1 MDIGE
6 DPKVFQANV
15 NGKYITS
22 GETSLDVLECLKTIQ
37 ELRRELVKE
46 QHLRMVYEREL
57 KNKSSTS
64 KVYGME
70 SVSSLTNNNIKTST
84 NGLFNIFMYC

>member
-6 DPKVFQANV
+6 EPKVFQAIE
-15 NGKYITS
+15 NGKSITS
-22 GETSLDVLECLKTIQ
+22 GESTLDVLECLKTIQ

-46 QHLRMVYEREL
+46 QHLRMVYEQEL

-64 KVYGME
+64 TLYGIE
-70 SVSSLTNNNIKTST
+70 GVSSFANNRTSSAT
-84 NGLFNIFMYC
+84 GLFFFEFLFD